1 MSIFI
6 NFKKRKMDKKLT
18 EMDRVTLI
26 SDMIQQAKK
35 DVVRDNGSSMLLWGY
50 AIVTASLAQ
59 CFISLTDFIEPT
71 ATGMAIGMVWGVTL
85 LLAIVGQVVI
95 SIREKR
101 EQSAKSHFDCIGSA
115 LWLGF
120 GVCVLLTY
128 GLFYDMPTMNYP
140 IILLLYTFAMFMTA
154 VVYKIKSL
162 YISVAVCI
170 LCVLSYPFVIGQ
182 EYVFYPI
189 PMAVAMI
196 AGNIIPGHVA
206 KINYKRDAKRA

>member
-1 MSIFI
+1 
-6 NFKKRKMDKKLT
+6 MDKKLT

-26 SDMIQQAKK
+26 SDMIQQAKGE
-35 DVVRDNGSSMLLWGY
+35 VIRDSGSSMLLWGY
-50 AIVTASLAQ
+50 AVAIASMAQ
-59 CFISLTDFIEPT
+59 CFVALSDLIEP
-71 ATGMAIGMVWGVTL
+71 ATKGMAIGTLWGVVL
-85 LLAIVGQVVI
+85 LLAVVGQVFI
-95 SIREKR
+95 SIRERR
-101 EQSAKSHFDCIGSA
+101 EQSAKSHFDNIGNA

-120 GVCVLLTY
+120 GLSVVLTY
-128 GLFYDMPTMNYP
+128 CLFYDMPAMNSP